1 MKRKVIL
8 IILSVGLA
16 VLSWYVTGL
25 IQCADHALFAE
36 EAESSQHKTLQDRL
50 EMGRKLFVERCASCH
65 NERGD
70 KPLPGGPALSE
81 RKLTREVIV
90 KNASGHLRKATEEQ
104 KTAVAEYVESF
115 MKKK

>member
-25 IQCADHALFAE
+25 TQCADHALLAE
-36 EAESSQHKTLQDRL
+36 ETGNGQQEARRHRL
-50 EMGRKLFVERCASCH
+50 DLGRKLFIERCAGCH

-70 KPLPGGPALSE
+70 KPLPGGPALNE
-81 RKLTREVIV
+81 RKLTREIIA
-90 KNASGHLRKATEEQ
+90 KNVSGHLRKATEEQ
-104 KTAVAEYVESF
+104 KTAVAEYIESF